1 MEDEED
7 QTEADLLKQSYRTSY
22 EKEQNKNILNS
33 YVEKPKIIIM
43 KNKVVIA
50 KIDPEVYQGIRI

>member
-1 MEDEED
+1 
-7 QTEADLLKQSYRTSY
+7 LKQSYRTSY

-33 YVEKPKIIIM
+33 YVEKPKIIM